1 MGSGAS
7 STPSTSS
14 SEDMLHHRNCPM
26 AIVAFLLKAW
36 LNWAVHIVPA
46 LGIQSK
52 CQIGEPCL
60 SRGDRDVFALG
71 KWELEVVDA
80 YPTAVVV
87 IPC

>member
-1 MGSGAS
+1 
-7 STPSTSS
+7 
-14 SEDMLHHRNCPM
+14 M